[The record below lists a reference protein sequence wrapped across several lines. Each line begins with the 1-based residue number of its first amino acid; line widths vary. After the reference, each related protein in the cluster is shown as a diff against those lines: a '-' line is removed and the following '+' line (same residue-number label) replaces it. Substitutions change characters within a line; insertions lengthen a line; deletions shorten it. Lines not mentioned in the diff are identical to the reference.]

1 MKTFI
6 TILVLISS
14 TAWAKETPK
23 FSLENCIQYALK
35 NSKNIQ
41 KQKIS
46 LESSRERVLIQ
57 SADFDFTLDASSSRQ
72 LDDRNDNHRATV
84 SKRLP
89 GGFTIGTTARG
100 SNDHVNNDESNSID
114 FTITKKLL
122 DGASELED
130 LINIQDAETDVRTAT
145 NDLQLNERQVRFQVQ
160 RSYYAL
166 IRDRQS
172 LSIQK
177 TRVKAAEQ
185 SLLFVKEK
193 DSSPVDIS
201 VSQVQLSERK
211 LAVIQNEIAISSTL
225 DELKRLMGFPVQDQL
240 EVSDKFQFATFD
252 YKLQEDIDH
261 SLAKHEDFLN
271 SRNRKRKL
279 DRAFKVAGKNLL
291 PDLDLVYN
299 RNLSS
304 SGANTNLHGEDNQTI
319 GLNLSW
325 TIGNRRE
332 RASKA
337 IAKNNINDYKADL
350 FLLKQRKIQRL
361 RELDRRLQ
369 ESIKAI
375 SIQEEQ
381 IIANEFRQEV
391 FRIRW
396 TNNEISI
403 LEYVRAQN
411 DLQSA
416 RVQLINLQTN
426 YMTLKAEY
434 LFEAAKQ

>member
-1 MKTFI
+1 MKQLFTF
-6 TILVLISS
+6 LISIALLTS
-14 TAWAKETPK
+14 LKAQEE
-23 FSLENCIQYALK
+23 FSLDDCIKYALK
-35 NSKNIQ
+35 NSSTIK
-41 KQKIS
+41 KSKIS
-46 LESSRERVLIQ
+46 VESSKERILIET
-57 SADFDFTLDASSSRQ
+57 ADFDFSLDAASSRQ
-72 LDDRNDNHRATV
+72 IDDREDNHRATV

-89 GGFTIGTTARG
+89 GGITVATTGRT
-100 SNDHVNNDESNSID
+100 SNDHTNDEESNSVD
-114 FTITKKLL
+114 FTVTKRLL

-130 LINIQDAETDVRTAT
+130 LIRIQDAETDLKTAK
-145 NDLQLNERQVRFQVQ
+145 NDLQLDERQLRFQIQ
-160 RSYYAL
+160 RTYYNL

-172 LSIQK
+172 LTIQQA
-177 TRVKAAEQ
+177 RVKAAEQ

-225 DELKRLMGFPVQDQL
+225 DELKRLMGFPVENELKVAEAFKFSTFSYDLKKDIEFSL
-240 EVSDKFQFATFD
+240 E
-252 YKLQEDIDH
+252 
-261 SLAKHEDFLN
+261 KHEDFLN
-271 SRNRKRKL
+271 AENRRIKL
-279 DRAFKVAGKNLL
+279 DRAYKVAGRDLL
-291 PDLDLVYN
+291 PDLNLVYN
-299 RNLSS
+299 RNLDS
-304 SGANTNLHGEDNQTI
+304 SGTNTNLHGEDNQTI
-319 GLNLSW
+319 SLNLSW

-332 RASKA
+332 KASKA

-350 FLLKQRKIQRL
+350 FILKQRKILRL

-369 ESIKAI
+369 ESIRAI
-375 SIQEEQ
+375 AIQEEQ
-381 IIANEFRQEV
+381 IKANEFRQEV

-426 YMTLKAEY
+426 YMTLQAEY
-434 LFEAAKQ
+434 LFEAAKK